1 MKKTIKNA
9 VVLVL
14 TVLVLFSIVA
24 CELNAGNKPP
34 EQTGGEG
41 TTTPPESTP
50 FGTTPTPIPDQTT
63 PPESVATT
71 PVITDPIVTDP
82 IVTDPVGTDPIVT
95 DPIVTDPIETTPP
108 GKDPDDEPLIDLEGY
123 TYRAYVRSNNKTGNP
138 MEDGNPSF
146 YCEDFWVDPSYG
158 EPEDAISYCVYL
170 RNSTI
175 EREYNVKIRQVEQTR
190 NMAEELTDL
199 FLNGECF
206 DLTIILAK
214 SGAQAATMGLLQ
226 DLNSLPA
233 LMLEQTAYDQNSIRE
248 LSIAGKLYYLSG
260 DMNISTMDCLMPTV
274 VNVER
279 YEMFADVF
287 VEYFENPLYSNVYN
301 VVSLGEWTTS
311 TLLAMA
317 ELASTDADTSDGPLG
332 ASRWDDVGYFQ
343 YATSTLYYFYGAGGR
358 LTEINENGEPEFVIQ
373 KEQNQEIFEYLFYTM
388 NKYNRDVPL
397 PYGYSAARKTHFITN
412 QSTLFTDMTL
422 WDIRKDLYFNC
433 EFAYGILPT
442 PAYNEGDDYRSVV
455 HFSNMAHL
463 WAIPALCGDMFNAQ
477 LMMATMAA
485 CSDITL
491 ADSTMNAYYYRTLYF
506 AVAPDPDARRSLDII
521 RNSTVYD
528 IGLLYDWGGWVY
540 ELEKLGEM
548 YSNNYGS
555 LVSTLP
561 QNAIPQLRKTVEQ
574 FINPGFPY

>member
-9 VVLVL
+9 AVLLL
-14 TVLVLFSIVA
+14 TVLVLFSIVS
-24 CELNAGNKPP
+24 CELIAGKTP
-34 EQTGGEG
+34 EQT
-41 TTTPPESTP
+41 TPQSTTPEESTP

-63 PPESVATT
+63 PPQSVTTT
-71 PVITDPIVTDP
+71 PVVTDPIVTDP
-82 IVTDPVGTDPIVT
+82 IVTDPIVTDPIVT

-108 GKDPDDEPLIDLEGY
+108 EKDPDDEPLIDLKGY
-123 TYRAYVRSNNKTGNP
+123 TYRAYVRSNNTTGNS

-175 EREYNVKIRQVEQTR
+175 EREYNVKICQVNQKG
-190 NMAEELTDL
+190 NMAEELASFYLGGD
-199 FLNGECF
+199 CF

-214 SGAQAATMGLLQ
+214 SAAQAATMGLLQ

-233 LMLEQTAYDQNSIRE
+233 LLLDQPAYDQNSIRE

-279 YEMFADVF
+279 YEMFADAF

-301 VVSLGEWTTS
+301 VVSSGEWTTS

-343 YATSTLYYFYGAGGR
+343 YAASTLYYFYGAGGR
-358 LTEINENGEPEFVIQ
+358 LIEINENGEPEFVIQ

-397 PYGYSAARKTHFITN
+397 PYGYSSARRTHFITN
-412 QSTLFTDMTL
+412 QSALFTDMTL
-422 WDIRKDLYFNC
+422 WDIRKDLYVNC

-442 PAYNEGDDYRSVV
+442 PTYNEGDDYRSVV

-463 WAIPALCGDMFNAQ
+463 WAIPTLCGDMFNAQ

-491 ADSTMNAYYYRTLYF
+491 TDSTMNAYYYRTLYF

-548 YSNNYGS
+548 PSNNYGS
-555 LVSTLP
+555 LVSTMP
-561 QNAIPQLRKTVEQ
+561 FNAIPLLRKTIEQ
-574 FINPGFPY
+574 FENPVFPY